1 LGLFLCILLACG
13 EKKTGQKGVVVEAP
27 AQAEVKRQVTPLAV
41 CDTQS
46 LSPLSAAQKYFDEGK
61 FEAAL
66 SCASKAQAQT
76 PDDPFA
82 HSERAAALTALG
94 RFEEAKLAYARALA
108 LDSENLDA
116 LLGAAH
122 LYGVSLPS
130 SSEVDELAALYAE
143 KGLLLATDVHV
154 RTHFELLS
162 AMLANDRG
170 LAQDALDFSE
180 HILSLEPENEEAKY
194 EHAVA
199 LYELC
204 RFSEAR
210 FEFESLLKNE
220 EKRAYVHH
228 YLGLL
233 YERENKPGL
242 SKSHFENAIQLSPD
256 EFSRPPTLS
265 EAEFQKAVESIVDG
279 LPPDMRQDLRDIPIT
294 TADIPSI
301 EDLTAVSPPLSPT
314 ILGLFRGPP
323 LGELCLPEDAGPD
336 GGSCRSIVVYRNNL
350 ARTVKNR
357 AEFLEQ
363 IRVTLLHEIGHLRG
377 EDDLEL
383 AARGLE

>member
-1 LGLFLCILLACG
+1 M
-13 EKKTGQKGVVVEAP
+13 
-27 AQAEVKRQVTPLAV
+27 
-41 CDTQS
+41 
-46 LSPLSAAQKYFDEGK
+46 
-61 FEAAL
+61 
-66 SCASKAQAQT
+66 SCASKAQAQA
-76 PDDPFA
+76 PDDPSA
-82 HSERAAALTALG
+82 HSERAAALTGLK

-108 LDSENLDA
+108 LDSDNLDA

-122 LYGVSLPS
+122 LYGIYLPS
-130 SSEVDELAALYAE
+130 SREVDELASIYAQ
-143 KGLLLATDVHV
+143 KGLSLAQDGHV
-154 RTHFELLS
+154 RTHFEFLL

-170 LAQDALDFSE
+170 LSEDALEYSE
-180 HILSLEPENEEAKY
+180 HILSLEPDNDGAKY
-194 EHAVA
+194 ERAVA

-210 FEFESLLKNE
+210 AEFESLLKNA

-233 YERENKPGL
+233 YERESKPGL
-242 SKSHFENAIQLSPD
+242 SKSHFMSAMRLLPD
-256 EFSRPPTLS
+256 EFSMPPVMS
-265 EAEFQKAVESIVDG
+265 ELDFQKAVDAIVEG
-279 LPPDMRQDLRDIPIT
+279 LPADMKKDLEGIPIATRDIP
-294 TADIPSI
+294 AL

-323 LGELCLPEDAGPD
+323 LAEVCLPEMGDP
-336 GGSCRSIVVYRNNL
+336 CRSIVLYRKNL
-350 ARTVKNR
+350 ARTVKDK